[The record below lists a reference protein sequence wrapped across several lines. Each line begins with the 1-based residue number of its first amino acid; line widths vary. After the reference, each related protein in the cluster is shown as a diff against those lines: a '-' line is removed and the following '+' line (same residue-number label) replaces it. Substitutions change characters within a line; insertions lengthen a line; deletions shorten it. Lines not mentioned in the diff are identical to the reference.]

1 MDEVLLTNIQRFSL
15 HDGPGIRT
23 TVFLKGCVVRCPWG
37 ANPENLVA
45 REEPYVKDGRPGTY
59 GRRLGAQEL
68 VDEIMKD
75 AAFYRGKLGQ
85 GEWRISSAEQLDRLP
100 GGVTFSGGEALMQAE
115 ALVPV
120 MERLHSE
127 GVHVAVETCLF
138 VAPSLLERVLGLID
152 LFYVDLKIVDAGRC
166 REVLG
171 GDVDVY
177 SRNLDT
183 VIASGAPVVV
193 RVPVIGGFTDDEENR
208 RAVIEFLRER
218 RDGVLKAELIKGH
231 NLGESKYRSLGLVPP
246 PYTEVSDELM
256 DAYAREVAAAGIPA
270 EVCRI

>member
-23 TVFLKGCVVRCPWG
+23 TVFLKGCVVRCPWC

-59 GRRLGAQEL
+59 GRRLGTQEL

-75 AAFYRGKLGQ
+75 AAFYRGELGQ
-85 GEWRISSAEQLDRLP
+85 GERRISSAEQLDQLP
-100 GGVTFSGGEALMQAE
+100 GGVTFSGGEALMQAA

-120 MERLHSE
+120 MERLHGE

-138 VAPSLLERVLGLID
+138 VAPSLLGRVLGLVD
-152 LFYVDLKIVDAGRC
+152 LFYVDLKVVDAGHC

-171 GDVDVY
+171 GDFGVY
-177 SRNLDT
+177 RRNLDA
-183 VIASGAPVVV
+183 VIAAGAPVVV
-193 RVPVIGGFTDDEENR
+193 RAPVIGGFTDDAENR
-208 RAVIEFLRER
+208 CAVVEFLRGR
-218 RDGVLKAELIKGH
+218 RDGVLKAELIRGH
-231 NLGESKYRSLGLVPP
+231 NLGDSKYRSLGLEPP
-246 PYTEVSDELM
+246 PYVEVPDELM
-256 DAYAREVAAAGIPA
+256 DGYAREVAAAGIPA